1 MIIQNGLEPVLIHS
15 ILMNIQAIPEMI
27 LQRFLKNHSLKIN
40 TKFMLEFLICV
51 TSLYGETHTV
61 LFANN

>member
-1 MIIQNGLEPVLIHS
+1 MIFQNGLEPVLIHR

-27 LQRFLKNHSLKIN
+27 LQRFFKNYSLKIN
-40 TKFMLEFLICV
+40 TKFMLEFLIWV